1 MTPTVSRSS
10 YEVTLLEE
18 NRELRDSNKYLREK
32 LTEAYEG
39 RDSCV
44 YINLLDNWQKLIIK
58 SVAQQDEINYLTR
71 ELGKTKMKN
80 W

>member
-18 NRELRDSNKYLREK
+18 NQELRDSNKYLREK
-32 LTEAYEG
+32 LKEAYEG
-39 RDSCV
+39 RDSQV
-44 YINLLDNWQKLIIK
+44 YINLRDKWQDLLYHSK
-58 SVAQQDEINYLTR
+58 VQQDEILR
-71 ELGKTKMKN
+71 LSIELGKTRMRN

>member
-1 MTPTVSRSS
+1 MYSS
-10 YEVTLLEE
+10 LLEE

-32 LTEAYEG
+32 LKEAYQG

-44 YINLLDNWQKLIIK
+44 YINLVDKWQKLLVK
-58 SVAQQDEINYLTR
+58 SVAQQDEILYLTR
-71 ELGKTKMKN
+71 ELGKTKTRG